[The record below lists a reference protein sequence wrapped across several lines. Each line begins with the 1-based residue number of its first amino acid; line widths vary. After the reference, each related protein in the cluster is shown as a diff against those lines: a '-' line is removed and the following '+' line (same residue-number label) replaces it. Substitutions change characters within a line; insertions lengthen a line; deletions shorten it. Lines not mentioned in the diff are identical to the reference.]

1 MRKLAFLLAVAGVS
15 AAALAAGSR
24 ATLPVGNVLQ
34 NPGGDADMTVPVSP
48 PSGWI
53 AGTDALT
60 TLNYGAGGFPS
71 ATDPG
76 CPNCGN
82 NFFYGGSASP
92 SGILGFE
99 VYRGRATARVRLSRT
114 LLPAVF
120 GGSAGGHAYAF
131 RDIHGRPGSRYWI
144 RVVRLGGSAS
154 WVGPARAG

>member
-34 NPGGDADMTVPVSP
+34 NPGGEADMTVPVSP

-92 SGILGFE
+92 SAAHQDVDVSGA
-99 VYRGRATARVRLSRT
+99 ATEID
-114 LLPAVF
+114 
-120 GGSAGGHAYAF
+120 AGGVYA
-131 RDIHGRPGSRYWI
+131 H
-144 RVVRLGGSAS
+144 LGGYLGGYDGQTTTWSSRWRSSTA
-154 WVGPARAG
+154 P